1 MPKKKADKETQL
13 IVQQGQ
19 AIKDLVDS
27 NGWQEVRKRLI
38 QDVAAIRDITS
49 LTETSDPA
57 KLFQEVAARQIAAE
71 ILINWIR
78 GVEGDADQFRNNAE
92 LLKERYEENFVVRF
106 NQE

>member
-13 IVQQGQ
+13 VVQQGQ

-27 NGWQEVRKRLI
+27 NGWQEVRKRLV

-49 LTETSDPA
+49 LTEIADPSR
-57 KLFQEVAARQIAAE
+57 LFQEVAARQIAAE

-78 GVEGDADQFRNNAE
+78 GVEGDAEQFRSNAE